1 MKNKKDKISINL
13 ILLIAAILL
22 VMSIFCIFIFLTK
35 ENAGAMRNASR
46 HKSTAIN
53 GSVVLNDSTFTL
65 VVPENVNRDA
75 FVICNLHPAISVYI
89 NFRSVIDSVDE
100 TGYMLEAGK
109 CVPMLDIIYTGPI
122 TAIAAQNDVK
132 ISYLSW

>member
-1 MKNKKDKISINL
+1 MKNKKDKLSINL

-22 VMSIFCIFIFLTK
+22 VMTIFCIFVFLSK
-35 ENAGAMRNASR
+35 DNASAMRDASR

-53 GSVVLNDSTFTL
+53 GSVVLNASAFTL
-65 VVPENVNRDA
+65 IVPENVNRDA
-75 FVICNLHPAISVYI
+75 FVMCNIHPAINVYV
-89 NFRSVIDSVDE
+89 NFRSVMDSVDE

-122 TAIAAQNDVK
+122 TAIAAVNDAKV
-132 ISYLSW
+132 IYLSW